1 MNSES
6 EFIPAGK
13 RHMKRL
19 PLLYTYYI
27 INLYLHLYHLN
38 IFVHMYI
45 IPGKKSASWQ
55 LVAVVLGAKNDAK
68 WQKPTWNFQNQ
79 AKIKGN
85 IRLISK
91 NSFLVAVVFKIYFQ
105 VWCTYDNAF
114 PDTRYSPGESL
125 DVNCSTENSRPPTNL
140 TWYLNNKLV
149 IYHA

>member
-19 PLLYTYYI
+19 PLMYTYYI

-68 WQKPTWNFQNQ
+68 WQKPT
-79 AKIKGN
+79 
-85 IRLISK
+85 
-91 NSFLVAVVFKIYFQ
+91 
-105 VWCTYDNAF
+105 
-114 PDTRYSPGESL
+114 
-125 DVNCSTENSRPPTNL
+125 
-140 TWYLNNKLV
+140 
-149 IYHA
+149 